1 MTFAAMLLL
10 GCGDN
15 SGQGAEHLLRVATQQ
30 YEECRYDAALRSI
43 DSLRRTFPTVVE
55 ARKEALRL
63 QRNIELR
70 LAQEELTVLDS
81 VLQSVSREYSGLK
94 AGVEAHK
101 AALKA
106 TPDELT
112 TLTKTRMR
120 RDSVQTRH
128 DVLCAKIR
136 YLHEKLRDSEE

>member
-1 MTFAAMLLL
+1 MSRVVTENHLFYKKVWRFGKYVVTLHTEMKQGFWMTFAAMLLL

-30 YEECRYDAALRSI
+30 YEECCYDAALRSI

-81 VLQSVSREYSGLK
+81 VL
-94 AGVEAHK
+94 
-101 AALKA
+101 
-106 TPDELT
+106 
-112 TLTKTRMR
+112 
-120 RDSVQTRH
+120 
-128 DVLCAKIR
+128 
-136 YLHEKLRDSEE
+136 